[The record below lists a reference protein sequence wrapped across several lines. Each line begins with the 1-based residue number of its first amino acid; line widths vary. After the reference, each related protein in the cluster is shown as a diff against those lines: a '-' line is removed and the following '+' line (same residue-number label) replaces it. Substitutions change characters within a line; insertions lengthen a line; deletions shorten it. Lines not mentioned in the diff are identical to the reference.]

1 MEYVIQLVAALVG
14 SLGFVLIFNPCKK
27 TLFPSI
33 LGGMLG
39 WAVYLLCEYFG
50 FGVFVSTIIAA
61 AFCQVYAEVFARIIK
76 APTTVFYIPAIVPL
90 VPGGSLYY
98 TVFYAATNNMEM
110 FKAYGITTLQ
120 VAFGIGVGA
129 SFVSAIMLLLKRPKY
144 RKG

>member
-1 MEYVIQLVAALVG
+1 MEYVIQLLAALVG
-14 SLGFVLIFNPCKK
+14 SFGFSLIFNPGKK
-27 TLFPSI
+27 ILFPST

-39 WAVYLLCEYFG
+39 WAVYLLCEHLG

-61 AFCQVYAEVFARIIK
+61 AFCQVYAEVFARILK
-76 APTTVFYIPAIVPL
+76 APATVFYIPSIVPL

-110 FKAYGITTLQ
+110 FKSYGITTLQ

-129 SFVSAIMLLLKRPKY
+129 SFVSAIMLLLKKPKL
-144 RKG
+144 KKV